1 MSKHV
6 LYPYATT
13 DRQKEILAAIM
24 QHKGMRKAATA
35 LNLSTGTVGN
45 VLTTLKRRAALK
57 GVAPENDL
65 NYPLAEGEILIGR
78 SVHTK
83 TPSGDRVWVK
93 TKMEDQHRLMVM
105 REVVESLKED
115 LPKYSPMPY
124 GGRGTPELL
133 NLYVVTDYHLG
144 MKAWHE
150 EAGEDWDMQIAEQL
164 LLDWLATAVGHAPE
178 ADVAILANLG
188 DLMHWDGY
196 EAVTPAHK
204 HLLDADTRF
213 QKLVRVAIR
222 TIRQMID
229 MLLHKHKQVH
239 VLMAD
244 ANHDPASGAWLRE
257 LLASVYENE
266 PRITV
271 DTSAD
276 TYYCYEHGS
285 TSLFFHHGHKRGL
298 ADVDR
303 VFAGKY
309 RQVFGRTK
317 HAYAHLGHLHSNELK
332 ESQLMIVERHRTL
345 AAADAYAAKG
355 GWISGREAKVITYS
369 RTDGEVFRI
378 SINPEMAKRGGLS

>member
-1 MSKHV
+1 MSKHA
-6 LYPYATT
+6 LHDYCTT
-13 DRQKEILAAIM
+13 DRQRELLAAIV
-24 QHKGMRKAATA
+24 QHGGPKKAAKA
-35 LNLSTGTVGN
+35 LGLSSGTVGN
-45 VLTTLKRRAALK
+45 TLAVLKKRATLKGDSK
-57 GVAPENDL
+57 EHDL
-65 NYPLAEGEILIGR
+65 FYPLAEGEILTGR

-83 TPSGDRVWVK
+83 TPNGDRVWIK
-93 TKMEDQHRLMVM
+93 TKIDDEHRLKVM
-105 REVVESLKED
+105 RELVESLKED
-115 LPKYSPMPY
+115 LPKYAPVAY
-124 GGRGTPELL
+124 AGVGCEELL

-150 EAGEDWDMQIAEQL
+150 EAGDDWDMEIAEQL

-196 EAVTPAHK
+196 EAVTPTNRHV
-204 HLLDADTRF
+204 LDADTRF

-222 TIRQMID
+222 TIRTMIA
-229 MLLHKHKQVH
+229 MLLVKHKTVY

-257 LLASVYENE
+257 LLASVYEE
-266 PRITV
+266 DPRVIV

-276 TYYCYEHGS
+276 TYYCYEHGL